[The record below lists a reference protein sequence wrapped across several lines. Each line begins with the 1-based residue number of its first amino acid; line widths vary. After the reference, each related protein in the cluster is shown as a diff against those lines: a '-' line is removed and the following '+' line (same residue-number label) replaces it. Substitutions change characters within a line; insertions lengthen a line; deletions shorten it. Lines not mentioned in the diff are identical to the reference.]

1 MAAALPGVI
10 AANTTVPVIG
20 VPIKGSVLDG
30 MDAMYAILQM
40 PPGIPVATVAI
51 NGAMNAAILAVQMM
65 ALADIHLAERLEEYK
80 EQLKEKIKKANADLA
95 QVSYKFKV
103 N

>member
-1 MAAALPGVI
+1 
-10 AANTTVPVIG
+10 
-20 VPIKGSVLDG
+20 
-30 MDAMYAILQM
+30 
-40 PPGIPVATVAI
+40 
-51 NGAMNAAILAVQMM
+51 MM
-65 ALADIHLAERLEEYK
+65 ALADTHLAERLEEYK